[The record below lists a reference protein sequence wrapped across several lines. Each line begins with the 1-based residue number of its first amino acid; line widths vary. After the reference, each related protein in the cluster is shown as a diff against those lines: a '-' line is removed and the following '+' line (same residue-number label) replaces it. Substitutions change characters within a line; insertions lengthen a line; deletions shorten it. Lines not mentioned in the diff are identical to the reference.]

1 MSNLGDIAGANANAM
16 NKVGGMLG
24 LLADISGAIG
34 LVQLTY
40 DEVQGITG
48 SDLSLQD
55 VLNAIQTAFSQLEG
69 QIAASDKLQR
79 MRDVDLGINPAVA
92 VLEQL
97 PAIMK
102 STPPPSQD
110 FKLTQI
116 QTCLESVLFFTDYD
130 DKWQA
135 AKADLP
141 YYSDGWSGTLAP
153 QAGSDGLVFNYT
165 YTLPQFLRAISI
177 LLTTIR
183 ALEPKSLQSYSEV
196 FTHCV
201 NRLATVHQT
210 ITSGIVGARMPS
222 VSDVG
227 FYSPSSDGYDVG
239 PQGSQPQGYFST
251 NWTTNPGGGDAVLN
265 PYGAVE
271 IYSGS
276 NNVGS
281 YATDFFPY
289 GVDLTNWGTT
299 SANNF
304 MALIALRITKQM
316 KSLYVQI
323 GMPTVLTLLNQ
334 LRQLIGQPPSTDA
347 PYSAWP
353 FSEVIAMLGLTLA
366 PHHGI
371 GISSPWSEPPGLE
384 SALKDFLSYT
394 PPYAGFDSMGQPI
407 DPVPLPS
414 GSLYTFLTGVDLRPV
429 ARQGVGTH

>member
-1 MSNLGDIAGANANAM
+1 MSNLGDIFGSS
-16 NKVGGMLG
+16 KEVIDRVGGVFG
-24 LLADISGAIG
+24 LLADVSGDIG
-34 LVQLTY
+34 LLQLAG
-40 DEVQGITG
+40 VIQQ
-48 SDLSLQD
+48 DLSVQD
-55 VLNAIQTAFSQLEG
+55 VLNAIQTEFSQLEG
-69 QIAASDKLQR
+69 QIAANDKLQR
-79 MRDVDLGINPAVA
+79 MRDVDIGINPAVNVFDGLQA
-92 VLEQL
+92 
-97 PAIMK
+97 MMTY
-102 STPPPSQD
+102 TPPLDREYKQ
-110 FKLTQI
+110 TQI
-116 QTCLESVLFFTDYD
+116 DICRGSVEFFTDYD

-141 YYSDGWSGTLAP
+141 FYSDGWSGTLAP
-153 QAGSDGLVFNYT
+153 QADSSGNVFNYT
-165 YTLPQFLRAISI
+165 YTLPQFLRAIYI
-177 LLTTIR
+177 FLITIR
-183 ALEPKSLQSYSEV
+183 ALDPKSLKSYLEV
-196 FTHCV
+196 FTKCF

-210 ITSGIVGARMPS
+210 IVSGIVGTRMPS

-227 FYSPSSDGYDVG
+227 FYSPPSVGYDVG
-239 PQGSQPQGYFST
+239 PQGAQPQGYFST

-271 IYSGS
+271 IYSGAS
-276 NNVGS
+276 NVGS

-289 GVDLTNWGTT
+289 GVDLTTWGTT

-323 GMPTVLTLLNQ
+323 GMPTVLTVLNQ

-353 FSEVIAMLGLTLA
+353 FSEVIGMLGLTLA

-384 SALKDFLSYT
+384 SALADFLSLA
-394 PPYAGFDSMGQPI
+394 PPYAGFSSMGQPI
-407 DPVPLPS
+407 DPIPLPS

-429 ARQGVGTH
+429 SRLPVGIR

>member
-1 MSNLGDIAGANANAM
+1 MSNLGDIFGS
-16 NKVGGMLG
+16 NKEAIDRIGGMFG

-34 LVQLTY
+34 FVQ
-40 DEVQGITG
+40 EVQSLIAP
-48 SDLSLQD
+48 DLSLQD
-55 VLNAIQTAFSQLEG
+55 VLNDIQTEFSQLEG
-69 QIAASDKLQR
+69 EIAATNKLAK
-79 MRDVDLGINPAVA
+79 MRDVDENMRDAVG
-92 VLEQL
+92 VFYQL
-97 PAIMK
+97 PDILNG
-102 STPPPSQD
+102 PPITLQEKHD
-110 FKLTQI
+110 DIQI
-116 QTCLESVLFFTDYD
+116 CEAAVHYFSNVAD
-130 DKWQA
+130 WQA
-135 AKADLP
+135 LRAELP

-153 QAGSDGLVFNYT
+153 QADSSGEVFNYT
-165 YTLPQFLRAISI
+165 YTLPQFLRAIYI
-177 LLTTIR
+177 LLTVIR
-183 ALEPKSLQSYSEV
+183 ALEPKSLPDYATTFAS
-196 FTHCV
+196 CV
-201 NRLATVHQT
+201 DLLTSLHQT
-210 ITSGIVGARMPS
+210 ITSGIVGTRMPS

-227 FYSPSSDGYDVG
+227 FYSPPSVGYDVG
-239 PQGSQPQGYFST
+239 PQGSQPPGYFST

-281 YATDFFPY
+281 YAADFFPY
-289 GVDLTNWGTT
+289 GVDLTSWGTT

-353 FSEVIAMLGLTLA
+353 FNEVISMLGLTLP
-366 PHHGI
+366 PHHGV
-371 GISSPWSEPPGLE
+371 GIQSPWSEPFGVE

-414 GSLYTFLTGVDLRPV
+414 GSLYTFLTGESLQPV